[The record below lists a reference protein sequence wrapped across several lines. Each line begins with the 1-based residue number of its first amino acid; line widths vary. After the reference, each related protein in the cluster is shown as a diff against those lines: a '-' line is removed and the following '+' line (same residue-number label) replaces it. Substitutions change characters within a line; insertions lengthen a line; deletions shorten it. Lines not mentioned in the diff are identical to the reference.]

1 MKSIMTNDLTRCYV
15 CGCTRGIEVHHVI
28 HGTANRKLSDKYG
41 LVVGLC
47 YMHHRGDFG
56 VHGKNG
62 QPLNRKLKIE
72 AQEAFTDAYPQLSFR
87 EIFGKN
93 YIEV

>member
-1 MKSIMTNDLTRCYV
+1 M
-15 CGCTRGIEVHHVI
+15 RGIEVHHVI

-47 YMHHRGDFG
+47 YQHHRGSFG

-62 QPLNRKLKIE
+62 QSLNLKLKIE
-72 AQEAFTDAYPQLSFR
+72 AQETFTEVFPDLSFR

-93 YIEV
+93 YTEV

>member
-1 MKSIMTNDLTRCYV
+1 MTNDLTRCYV
-15 CGCTRGIEVHHVI
+15 CGCTRGIEVHHII

-47 YMHHRGDFG
+47 YQHHRGGFG

-72 AQEAFTDAYPQLSFR
+72 AQNAFTEVYKELDFR
-87 EIFGKN
+87 QIFGKN

>member
-15 CGCTRGIEVHHVI
+15 CGCMRGIEVHHVM

-47 YMHHRGDFG
+47 YTHHRGDFG

-72 AQEAFTDAYPQLSFR
+72 AQNAFTEVYKELDFHQ
-87 EIFGKN
+87 IFGKN

>member
-1 MKSIMTNDLTRCYV
+1 MKSIMTDDLKRCYV
-15 CGCTRGIEVHHVI
+15 CGCTQGIEVHHII

-47 YMHHRGDFG
+47 YQHHRGDFG

-62 QPLNRKLKIE
+62 QPLNLKLKIK
-72 AQEAFTDAYPQLSFR
+72 AQETFTEVFPDLSFR